1 MRLNAN
7 HAHTHPRHHLERIRA
22 RAPKCGGGGDLPE
35 GHSWAAGGGFGPSN
49 DDFIIRTATLDEP
62 EQGVS
67 QAILDETDVLLWW
80 GHAAHDQVLD
90 ETVTRVQQRVLAG
103 MGLIVLHSGHWSKVF
118 KRLMGTSCALCWREA
133 GERERV
139 WVVNPGHPIAAG
151 SATASRSSNRR
162 CMASRLASRRRT
174 S

>member
-1 MRLNAN
+1 MPTPIRVTIWNEFV
-7 HAHTHPRHHLERIRA
+7 HERQNPAVAAIY
-22 RAPKCGGGGDLPE
+22 PKGIHGLLAEVLGQ
-35 GHSWAAGGGFGPSN
+35 N

-67 QAILDETDVLLWW
+67 QSTLDETDVLLWW

-118 KRLMGTSCALCWREA
+118 KRLMGRCRASTALA
-133 GERERV
+133 
-139 WVVNPGHPIAAG
+139 PGRLPP
-151 SATASRSSNRR
+151 RR
-162 CMASRLASRRRT
+162 CPG
-174 S
+174 